1 MPQERPDDAGLV
13 IIYDGQCPFCSA
25 YVRMLRLRDAAGPV
39 RLVDARG
46 DDPSVRAAREA
57 GSDLDAGMVVTYGG
71 TIRHGDEA
79 MHLLAL
85 LGTPSGHVNRML
97 ARAFR
102 SARVAR
108 LLYPVLAAGRRAT
121 LALLGRERINGS
133 ALLHGVRKERF

>member
-1 MPQERPDDAGLV
+1 MSQERLDDAGLV

-25 YVRMLRLRDAAGPV
+25 YLRVLRLRDAAGPV

-57 GSDLDAGMVVTYGG
+57 GFDLDAGMVVTSGG

-85 LGTPSGHVNRML
+85 LSTPSGLVNRML

-108 LLYPVLAAGRRAT
+108 LLYPALAAGRRAT
-121 LALLGRERINGS
+121 LALLGREPIDGS
-133 ALLHGVRKERF
+133 TSLQSVRKERF